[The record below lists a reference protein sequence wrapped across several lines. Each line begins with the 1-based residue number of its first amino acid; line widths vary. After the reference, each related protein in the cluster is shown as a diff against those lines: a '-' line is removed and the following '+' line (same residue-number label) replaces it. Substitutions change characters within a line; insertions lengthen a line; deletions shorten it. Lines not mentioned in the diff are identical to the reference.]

1 MALNLIR
8 KHDRA
13 EIASRLEVAEHF
25 VPRLKGLIGR
35 SRFDAGEGLLFPR
48 CNSVHM
54 WMMSIPID
62 LVFLKKQ
69 ASDWL
74 VLSVHPGLKPWKV
87 LPVGNF
93 RADDALELPAGT
105 IELKGIKSGEVLCI
119 AS

>member
-1 MALNLIR
+1 MTLNLIR
-8 KHDRA
+8 KHDSA
-13 EIASRLEVAEHF
+13 EIASKLEVADRF
-25 VPRLKGLIGR
+25 VPRLRGLIGR

-69 ASDWL
+69 ASEWL
-74 VLSVHPGLKPWKV
+74 VLSVHPELRPWKI

-93 RADDALELPAGT
+93 KADDALELPAGT
-105 IELKGIKSGEVLCI
+105 IQSKGLKSGEVLCI